1 MPAANTSAALVDHFA
16 NLNDPRVERSR
27 RHDLLDILALTICA
41 VLSNCDSYEDIE
53 LYGKAK
59 HDWLKTFLR
68 LPNGIPSHDTLN
80 RVLSRLDPVQ
90 LRDCL
95 VNWTAA
101 LVETTVGRVIPIDG
115 KTLRGSLDRAA
126 GTSGLHLVSAW
137 AAELGL
143 TLGQVATEEKSNE
156 ITAIPKLLALIDLE
170 GAIVTIDALGCQK
183 EIAGTIRD
191 GGADYVLQLKA
202 NQETLHQAVQ
212 EAFADR
218 FEADAIDP
226 AVVPMSVWSS
236 GPETGHGRTETRTV
250 YALTAPADLAGKEAW
265 RDLRT
270 LVMVFRE
277 RTVGGKTS
285 EEFSYY
291 LSSLP
296 ADAEALAR
304 VIRLH
309 WSIENTL
316 HWVLDVTFHEDASRV
331 RTGHGAE
338 NLSLVRR
345 LALSLLKQ
353 DDSKGSLK
361 GKRLRAGWDND
372 FLLKILLNPR
382 GIQHA

>member
-16 NLNDPRVERSR
+16 NLTDPRVERSR
-27 RHDLLDILALTICA
+27 RHDLLDILALTVCA
-41 VLSNCDSYEDIE
+41 VLANCDSYEDIE
-53 LYGKAK
+53 LYGHEKY
-59 HDWLKTFLR
+59 DWLKTFLR
-68 LPNGIPSHDTLN
+68 LPNGIPSHDTIN
-80 RVLSRLDPVQ
+80 RVLSRLDPAE

-101 LVETTVGRVIPIDG
+101 LAQTTAGRVIPIDG

-126 GTSGLHLVSAW
+126 GTTGLHLVSAW
-137 AAELGL
+137 AAELSL
-143 TLGQVATEEKSNE
+143 TLGQVATDEKSNE
-156 ITAIPKLLALIDLE
+156 ITAIPKLLDILDLA

-183 EIAGTIRD
+183 DIAGKIRD

-202 NQETLHQAVQ
+202 NHASLHQEVQ

-218 FEADAIDP
+218 FEADDLDAS
-226 AVVPMSVWSS
+226 VVPLSVWAAE
-236 GPETGHGRTETRTV
+236 PETGHGRTETRTV
-250 YALTAPADLAGKEAW
+250 YALAVPDDLAGKEAW

-270 LVMVFRE
+270 LVMVFRQ

-296 ADAEALAR
+296 ADAQALGR

-331 RTGHGAE
+331 RAGHGAE
-338 NLSLVRR
+338 NLGMVRR

-361 GKRLRAGWDND
+361 AKRLRAGWNND

-382 GIQHA
+382 EIQHA